1 MVKQLIEMYSVYI
14 MPTSQETRRFGW
26 LCSHESYQPEQLI
39 SQAIQAEEVGFDVVL
54 GSDHFH
60 PWVDDTSA
68 AGFVWTW
75 LGAVAAK
82 TESVELATSVTCP
95 LFHYH
100 PGLIAQ
106 AAATVDR
113 ISGGRFLLGVGTGEN
128 INEGPLGFS
137 FPGYKERI
145 ERMGEALEIM
155 YRLFSGEKVDF
166 EGQYY
171 TLDKARLYSPPTR
184 PVPILM
190 AAGGPKSAAFA
201 GSSADGVITS
211 VKDPA
216 VTRERVIEP
225 FAGAAEDASR
235 SGTVMATRW
244 VVFAND
250 DDEAWAA
257 LGSMRGLRAP
267 GRLEVVDPM
276 VLRLRADD
284 MDRGEILGQYTI
296 VNSIEGLVEAY
307 SPLVTNVDA
316 DYVSVQIAS
325 TDASKTIDM
334 VGKELLPELRRL
346 AKA

>member
-1 MVKQLIEMYSVYI
+1 
-14 MPTSQETRRFGW
+14 
-26 LCSHESYQPEQLI
+26 
-39 SQAIQAEEVGFDVVL
+39 
-54 GSDHFH
+54 
-60 PWVDDTSA
+60 
-68 AGFVWTW
+68 
-75 LGAVAAK
+75 
-82 TESVELATSVTCP
+82 
-95 LFHYH
+95 
-100 PGLIAQ
+100 
-106 AAATVDR
+106 
-113 ISGGRFLLGVGTGEN
+113 LGVGTGEN

-244 VVFAND
+244 IVFAND

-325 TDASKTIDM
+325 ADASKTIDM